1 MSDSRNDRSR
11 IPKEQLTAYE
21 RWELPLLDARG
32 NEVPREEE
40 RDIKPLTAAELQ
52 DIHQHAEAEGHGAG
66 LEKGYKE
73 GFAKGR
79 EEGFAQGLNAGTAE
93 GREKGDRAGRE
104 HSEKQM
110 QALEKRL
117 DSVMESLVLP
127 IRQQQNDVEEALVQ
141 LATAVAK
148 AVVQRELSQ
157 DSGHILQ
164 VVRQAMAAL
173 PSTTETVRISVN
185 PQDIEPLQESLARLD
200 AATKMVED
208 ADVSPGGCRVETR
221 YSLVD
226 FTVEKRFQQVVHAL
240 VNDASATE
248 SQEPGDDSSDL

>member
-1 MSDSRNDRSR
+1 MTDSHNDRSR

-52 DIHQHAEAEGHGAG
+52 DIHQQAEAEGHGAG
-66 LEKGYKE
+66 LEKGHQE

-79 EEGFAQGLNAGTAE
+79 GEGFAEGLGAGTVE
-93 GREKGDRAGRE
+93 GREQGEHAGRE
-104 HSEKQM
+104 HSKQQM

-117 DSVMESLVLP
+117 DAVMESLVLP
-127 IRQQQNDVEEALVQ
+127 IRQQQSDIEEALVQ

-148 AVVQRELSQ
+148 TVVQRELSL
-157 DSGHILQ
+157 DSSHILQ

-173 PSTTETVRISVN
+173 PSTTETVRISAN
-185 PQDIEPLQESLARLD
+185 PQDIEPLQASLARLD
-200 AATKMVED
+200 APTKLVED
-208 ADVSPGGCRVETR
+208 AAVSPGGCRVETR

-240 VNDASATE
+240 VNDAGTAE
-248 SQEPGDDSSDL
+248 SQESGDDSSDL